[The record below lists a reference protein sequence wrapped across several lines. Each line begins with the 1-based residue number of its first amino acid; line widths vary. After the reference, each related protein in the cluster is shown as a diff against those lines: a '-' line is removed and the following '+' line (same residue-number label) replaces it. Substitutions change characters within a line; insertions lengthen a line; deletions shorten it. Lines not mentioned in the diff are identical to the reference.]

1 MKKSAINAGTLMIL
15 EASGVY
21 RPATPKEI
29 LAAAKS
35 AVGYVYGRGS
45 LFTSPEAA
53 KEYLSAKL
61 AGRENEC
68 FAVLFL
74 DNRHRLIE
82 YRELFYGTIDGAS
95 VHPREVAKAALE
107 LNSAAVIF
115 AHNHPSDETEPSQAD
130 LRITQR
136 LKDLQSLMEVRVL
149 DHMIVGRDITSFA
162 ERGLL

>member
-1 MKKSAINAGTLMIL
+1 MKKSAISTATLMVL
-15 EASGVY
+15 EASGEY

-35 AVGYVYGRGS
+35 AVGYIYGRGS
-45 LFTSPEAA
+45 LFTSPDSAREF
-53 KEYLSAKL
+53 LTAKL
-61 AGRENEC
+61 AGRESEC

>member
-1 MKKSAINAGTLMIL
+1 MKKSAISTATLMVL
-15 EASGVY
+15 EASGEY

-35 AVGYVYGRGS
+35 AVGYIYGRGS
-45 LFTSPEAA
+45 EFSSPDAA
-53 KEYLSAKL
+53 REYLSAKL

-115 AHNHPSDETEPSQAD
+115 AHNHPSGETEPSQAD

>member
-35 AVGYVYGRGS
+35 AVGYIYGRGS
-45 LFTSPEAA
+45 LFTSPEAVR
-53 KEYLSAKL
+53 EYLAAKL

-74 DNRHRLIE
+74 DNRNRLIE
-82 YRELFYGTIDGAS
+82 FREMFYGTIDAS
-95 VHPREVAKAALE
+95 AVYPREVAKAALE

>member
-45 LFTSPEAA
+45 LFTSPDSAREF
-53 KEYLSAKL
+53 LTAKL
-61 AGRENEC
+61 AGRESEC

>member
-1 MKKSAINAGTLMIL
+1 MKKTAINAATLMIL
-15 EASGVY
+15 EASGNY
-21 RPATPKEI
+21 RQATPSEI
-29 LAAAKS
+29 LAAAKT
-35 AVGYVYGRGS
+35 AVGYLYSRGS

-53 KEYLSAKL
+53 RDYLTAKL

-74 DNRHRLIE
+74 DNRHRLIQ

-95 VHPREVAKAALE
+95 VHPREVVKAALE
-107 LNSAAVIF
+107 LNAAAVIF
-115 AHNHPSDETEPSQAD
+115 GHNHPSGESEPSQAD

-136 LKDLQSLMEVRVL
+136 LKDALALVEIRVL
-149 DHMIVGRDITSFA
+149 DHIVIGATPTSFA

>member
-1 MKKSAINAGTLMIL
+1 MKKSAINAGTLMVL
-15 EASGVY
+15 EASGEY

-35 AVGYVYGRGS
+35 AVGYIYGRGS
-45 LFTSPEAA
+45 LFTSPDSAREF
-53 KEYLSAKL
+53 LTAKL
-61 AGRENEC
+61 AGRESEC

-115 AHNHPSDETEPSQAD
+115 AHNHPSGETEPSQAD

-136 LKDLQSLMEVRVL
+136 LKDLLSLMDVRVL